1 MNNRDIILSVII
13 PAYNVSKYISDLLD
27 ELSIQILND
36 VSISDKIEIIVVN
49 DGSTDDTLGILNC
62 YQDKLGDMLLI
73 IDQVN
78 GGVSSARNAGMR
90 AASGRYLYFLDAD
103 DKLTSNT
110 MKFYVDTI
118 TTRTHEQNIDIFS
131 FGYVSEEEQSDM
143 TKTVDYFWDK
153 YDGELFDRKMVN
165 KLYLSKQICFHIGS
179 TIFSRDFLNKNFTD
193 QDTDCFSE
201 GIAIGEDIEFL
212 LKSLAVTNNLS
223 YHSRVCFRYQIHG
236 DSAMQG
242 YKSYSMKQFQSME
255 LNVKTVDGIL
265 DRENTD
271 DCDKTDPE
279 VATLKNG
286 TSGDELS
293 KDIARYYNF
302 FLANSYLSNLR
313 YYLNSETK
321 DKDIDSGFLKY
332 RYLLRKP
339 VSNGD
344 KKRFMLIKMARFVN
358 IKRLLKKH
366 AGE

>member
-1 MNNRDIILSVII
+1 MNKRDIILSVII

-153 YDGELFDRKMVN
+153 YDGELFDRDMVN
-165 KLYLSKQICFHIGS
+165 RLYLSKQICFHIGS
-179 TIFSRDFLNKNFTD
+179 TIFQRDFLNKNFID
-193 QDTDCFSE
+193 KNNDCFSE

-255 LNVKTVDGIL
+255 LNVKTVDGII
-265 DRENTD
+265 
-271 DCDKTDPE
+271 
-279 VATLKNG
+279 G
-286 TSGDELS
+286 STSEHSESDTAVILPRDMN
-293 KDIARYYNF
+293 KYYNF

-332 RYLLRKP
+332 RYLLKKP

-344 KKRFMLIKMARFVN
+344 KKRFMVIKMARFVS

-366 AGE
+366 VGE